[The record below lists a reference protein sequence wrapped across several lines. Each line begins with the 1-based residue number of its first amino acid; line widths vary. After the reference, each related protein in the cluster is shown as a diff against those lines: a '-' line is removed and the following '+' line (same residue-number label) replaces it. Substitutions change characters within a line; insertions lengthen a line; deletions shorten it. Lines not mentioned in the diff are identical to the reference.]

1 MLRRALTHCLIFAV
15 VVGPLLCCCSAG
27 KVSARSSTST
37 STALPDRLS
46 IESTSSCCAHKRAPA
61 KAEHTEQSAPQKP
74 AAPTEKCPCKSAT
87 DQSQTVQSEPTQSDL
102 STFLRLLALD
112 VSALLDGP
120 STGDIALVLSGTSG
134 ERATDSSRLT
144 TADLLYAHHNLRC

>member
-27 KVSARSSTST
+27 NVSARSST

-46 IESTSSCCAHKRAPA
+46 IESTSSCCSHKRAPA
-61 KAEHTEQSAPQKP
+61 KADHTEHSAPQKP
-74 AAPTEKCPCKSAT
+74 ATPTEKCPCKSAT
-87 DQSQTVQSEPTQSDL
+87 DQSHTVQTESVQSDL

-112 VSALLDGP
+112 VSVLFDGP
-120 STGDIALVLSGTSG
+120 SASDIALVLPSTSS